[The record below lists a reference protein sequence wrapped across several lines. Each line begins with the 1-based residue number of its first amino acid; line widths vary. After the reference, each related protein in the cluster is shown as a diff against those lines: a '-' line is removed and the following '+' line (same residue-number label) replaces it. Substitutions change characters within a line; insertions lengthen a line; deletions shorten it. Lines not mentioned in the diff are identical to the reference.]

1 MPLRIVL
8 AALGA
13 GLLIGLLVSAAGL
26 RLVDARRRAR
36 GPHGDAPPAGADDK
50 DELDHAV
57 AALQQQLAH
66 DATHDHLTGLAN
78 RASLM
83 LELERATARA
93 KRSGQ
98 GFGLLFIDLDRFKA
112 VNDTLGHRAGD
123 IVLCGVAGRLTEATR
138 ETDLVARNGGDEF
151 VVLAEGAHDLEML
164 VLLAERVRSSLV
176 DPVPVEGEPV
186 PVSASIGLSWHEP
199 RIDDDRDPL
208 RDADIAMYQAKSTG
222 AGGIQVFDDA
232 MRDWVERRLGLERA
246 LRRAIEGDELDAHLQ
261 PVIDLRTGRVTGGE
275 LLCRWRTAAGEDIAP
290 SDFIGLA
297 EDSSLVVDIG
307 RRMLERAGSILA
319 EWALDERYAGL
330 DLSINLSG
338 RHIEHPSVVADVSG
352 ALGRWGV
359 DPTRLIIELTETV
372 LLRDLAEAATTLREL
387 SDVGVTI
394 SIDDF
399 GMGHASL
406 RYLRELPVGMVKIDR
421 SIVAGFERDD
431 SDTVIVTMLSRL
443 ADVLGIDIVAEGVES
458 EDQRER
464 IADIGCRFAQG
475 YLFAAPMP
483 VADFGRWLAG
493 WNQEHRHPARGRQF
507 TG

>member
-1 MPLRIVL
+1 MSTVL
-8 AALGA
+8 AALGV
-13 GLLIGLLVSAAGL
+13 GLLVGLFVAGAGL
-26 RLVDARRRAR
+26 RLVHARRERA
-36 GPHGDAPPAGADDK
+36 PQSDPADRASGAGEV
-50 DELDHAV
+50 DEAV

-93 KRSGQ
+93 NRSGQ

-123 IVLCGVAGRLTEATR
+123 IVLCGVARRLAGATR

-151 VVLAEGAHDLEML
+151 VVLAEGAHDLAML
-164 VLLAERVRSSLV
+164 VLLAERVRNALL
-176 DPVPVEGEPV
+176 EPV
-186 PVSASIGLSWHEP
+186 RVGDEPVHVSASIGLSWHEP
-199 RIDDDRDPL
+199 GIDGGRDPL

-222 AGGIQVFDDA
+222 AGGIQVFDDE
-232 MRDWVERRLGLERA
+232 MRDWVEHRLGLERD
-246 LRRAIEGDELDAHLQ
+246 LRRAVEGDQLDAHLQ

-275 LLCRWRTAAGEDIAP
+275 LLCRWQNAAGEDVAP

-307 RRMLERAGSILA
+307 RRMLERAGAILA
-319 EWALDERYAGL
+319 EWALEEHLAHL

-338 RHIEHPSVVADVSG
+338 RHIEHPGVVADVSG
-352 ALGRWGV
+352 ALGRWGA
-359 DPTRLIIELTETV
+359 DPARLIIELTETV
-372 LLRDLAEAATTLREL
+372 LLRDLAEAATTLRRIN
-387 SDVGVTI
+387 DVGVTI

-443 ADVLGIDIVAEGVES
+443 ADVLGIDIVAEGVET

-464 IADIGCRFAQG
+464 IADIGCRYAQG

-483 VADFGRWLAG
+483 VMEFRGWLERW
-493 WNQEHRHPARGRQF
+493 NREHMHPAHWREL
-507 TG
+507 TGS

>member
-1 MPLRIVL
+1 MRIALAGL
-8 AALGA
+8 AAGIV
-13 GLLIGLLVSAAGL
+13 IGLLVAAAGL
-26 RLVDARRRAR
+26 RIAAARNRRAR
-36 GPHGDAPPAGADDK
+36 TTPAEVDPGVDD
-50 DELDHAV
+50 AV

-98 GFGLLFIDLDRFKA
+98 GFGLLFIDLDRFKS
-112 VNDTLGHRAGD
+112 VNDSLGHRAGD
-123 IVLCGVAGRLTEATR
+123 EVLCGVAARLVCATR
-138 ETDLVARNGGDEF
+138 QTDLVARNGGDEF
-151 VVLAEGAHDLEML
+151 VVLAEAADDLAML
-164 VLLAERVRSSLV
+164 VTLAERIRTELS
-176 DPVPVEGEPV
+176 EPV
-186 PVSASIGLSWHEP
+186 RLDGDAIPVSASIGLAWHDPADAE
-199 RIDDDRDPL
+199 RRDPL

-222 AGGIQVFDDA
+222 AGGIQVFDDD
-232 MRDWVERRLGLERA
+232 MREWVERRLGLERA
-246 LRRAIEGDELDAHLQ
+246 LRRAVEGDELDAHLQ
-261 PVIDLRTGRVTGGE
+261 PVVDLRTGRVTGAE

-290 SDFIGLA
+290 ADFIGLA

-319 EWALDERYAGL
+319 EWSTDERLAPL

-338 RHIEHPSVVADVSG
+338 RHVERPSVVGDVSE
-352 ALGRWGV
+352 ALRRWGV
-359 DPTRLIIELTETV
+359 APERLVVELTETV
-372 LLRDLAEAATTLREL
+372 LLRDLGEAAATLQALRDL
-387 SDVGVTI
+387 GVTI

-421 SIVAGFERDD
+421 AIVAGFERDD

-443 ADVLGIDIVAEGVES
+443 AEVLGIDIVAEGVET

-464 IADIGCRFAQG
+464 MADIGCRFAQG

-483 VADFGRWLAG
+483 VAEFGGWLDRW
-493 WNQEHRHPARGRQF
+493 NREHLHPARWRELAGS
-507 TG
+507 